1 MAESGSTQNL
11 IDRIANLNLENQK
24 AQQEKLETS
33 ICKSSDQINESP
45 LLTATV
51 TLSFSSTII
60 NMI

>member
-24 AQQEKLETS
+24 AQQETLETS

-45 LLTATV
+45 IRQTNGQAKT
-51 TLSFSSTII
+51 
-60 NMI
+60 